1 MTDANQL
8 KEKLEALGVSH
19 AAVIPVSN
27 IPFDRRLRESCEAN
41 RCGAYG
47 TNWACPPLCGEIDE
61 LIAQAKTYQTAVVFQ
76 NIYQIDD
83 SFDIEGMERAARGHQ
98 EMLRRIHDDNT
109 VMPQE
114 GLLLGAGGCTYCERC
129 AAADHEPCRFPGKA
143 FASLEAYG
151 IFVSELAEA
160 AGLKYING
168 VNTIT
173 YFGAIL
179 LKK

>member
-61 LIAQAKTYQTAVVFQ
+61 LITQAKT
-76 NIYQIDD
+76 
-83 SFDIEGMERAARGHQ
+83 
-98 EMLRRIHDDNT
+98 
-109 VMPQE
+109 
-114 GLLLGAGGCTYCERC
+114 
-129 AAADHEPCRFPGKA
+129 
-143 FASLEAYG
+143 
-151 IFVSELAEA
+151 
-160 AGLKYING
+160 
-168 VNTIT
+168 
-173 YFGAIL
+173 
-179 LKK
+179 